1 MNSKQLLK
9 IGVLVVAML
18 MFFVGTSLATT
29 YYVNVQTG
37 LDTKDGLTPGNA
49 KHSITNAIA
58 AAAPGDVISIDW
70 ANGNPYL
77 ENVTVNKV
85 LTFVRTDATSNSA
98 SVTSWTVFIDATVA
112 AGNTC
117 TFTGAFT
124 FESGL
129 TIIDG
134 SIVGGTNLTVK
145 TQLTRYGVAG
155 THSTTVSG
163 QLNFS
168 GDVDVTYITDGNA
181 MTTGLDLPV
190 DGNTNMNNWDITGS
204 GIVTFDANRTMKGIL
219 NVASGGGLALAT
231 HTLTINGANAHLIGA
246 NVLNGTVNFVMDG
259 ATSVNNNARILPV
272 ITASGSGTLTL
283 NGSTL
288 GLGSITVAGSV
299 NVDVL
304 NFGGSGSNYLGAVT
318 NNGSGDITLTLAQ
331 WITSLAN
338 NSSGKILVNGASTVT
353 VSGGVSNSGTGLIQ
367 VLNNSN
373 VGAVSN
379 SNSGYIN
386 FIGNLTATGLSQTGV
401 GFLQLQ
407 GSIVTINGN
416 VSQNIASLPLTDAT
430 VGIGDWRGV
439 IRFTSAVTINGSVTN
454 TVVFTGTAGNS
465 TNWTNA
471 GEIRFFAPTDPI
483 TITGSVTVNASNS
496 YTWGGTTAATVN
508 NCGDV
513 VLATTGGTVIIDGGI
528 NNTSNWVNVTSIAS
542 SWCGIFDMSARTWGY
557 LGTSGRRIGAISN
570 TSTTT
575 GDLINGNILLGGTTC
590 PTYYGVS
597 VSSSGGH
604 GGQILFGNYSI
615 NISGNVT
622 NSRTVA
628 ADHIQFGSTP
638 TAGLLVTISGSLQ
651 NINASPCLSTTTF
664 PGFEGNGSE
673 NFVIGNLN
681 CQGGQILVGG
691 SCTGIGQF
699 QIGTINAI
707 TGGVVTLGNY
717 SGPAR
722 MNVVVSGNTNFIG
735 GTFNMGTTFGA
746 DGRILELDGYTHTF
760 SSATGSTNF
769 MNDANCQMLV
779 KRVITFVAP
788 QTLTGNLTETVWPG
802 TLYIDNITGI
812 PGVDAVVFNGG
823 NFRILK
829 DVTFNTGQV
838 HLDNM
843 HIFIG
848 GQAPGPT
855 GSGSFINNPGYV
867 TTGDGFV
874 TINGNNSP
882 LQIVSGAGQFG
893 NFEADAVGPVRML
906 AGVGPFTGIFGL
918 TKGTVGDGGGSA
930 ANIIFN
936 HAAPNYPT
944 IRRNA
949 GVFDAAP
956 NFAASSMVNVYYI
969 GIDKGTSWELPTA
982 TDKLWDLTA
991 ATTNGN
997 VAGQGT
1003 VDVTVSTTVN
1013 GKLIVFPNQCLDLIN
1028 GTGTVTLTMLGDSI
1042 ILGAGGDLSNRVGTS
1057 ALILA
1062 RPTGTEIKG
1071 AGAMPD
1077 IQVAVGSWGN
1087 MIDGSVG
1094 LATNLLGANGV
1105 RGGGDDV
1112 VPGTAGT
1119 ITFLAGATPSQLK
1132 VKFAQSP
1139 ASGAHF
1145 GISATTNDA
1154 VIFNGPTSKGR
1165 FDLCADMICLGNLVI
1180 NSGGTFNDSSFVA
1193 RFEGWHE
1200 AIHAG
1205 SNIIGAGSLMFVKDV
1220 ESVHNIDVFDGKP
1233 TINTNVI
1240 FATYPGL
1247 TNTSWT
1253 ITSSASP
1260 AADTLVIAG
1269 QLRLDSL
1276 AAVTMGTNHVLE
1288 VTGNYVRN
1296 APGTSWGTTGTLHLN
1311 PSSPPLAFEG
1321 HTTIPN
1327 LWISGN
1333 VNFTGDAIVVTG
1345 AFIHDGGL
1353 LDYTGHDFTIN
1364 GTYTHSHGAS
1374 YTCGAADWFIFAGTA
1389 FNQGQTDLT
1398 IKNLSFEG
1406 SGATSINDTGMVN
1419 IPHWFRLNRGND
1431 TNIDIT
1437 GPTPTTQQPKLAIA
1451 HGDSVFFIRGTMNA
1465 VPVYAPGSIYLITQC
1480 TANRTID
1487 ANLWPATPTNLVIDL
1502 VLQNGGSTIQSILP
1516 GSRTVNV
1523 VLNLQVGILTVGN
1536 NILTIPD
1543 SATIRRRETGS
1554 VTVGGSGSIALG
1566 MTNVVYEP
1574 TAASAGGDITTG
1586 PELANA
1592 VNNLTITRV
1601 GTPANAL
1608 VTLGHDLVIN
1618 GTLAIRNNFSM
1629 GTRNITI
1636 NGHLIVS
1643 NEVTVPVIT
1652 FNGTLTFGGALPNQ
1666 TVQLLGTLNPKYLTL
1681 NKTVQGF
1688 VNVSGGDL
1696 NVDSVLT
1703 FINGVIKI
1711 SSPNAVVLHQ
1721 TNTRQGFNHTGVV
1734 YGVNLSHVWGKIKQ
1748 AILVGQGQVGTNGRY
1763 EYPVGG
1769 QLRYRPMAI
1778 TFTPNYPV
1786 ISPTNIEVKSVDSL
1800 PLGTKDLPLNGGYG
1814 VSIRNYPAYY
1824 WLVSSTPGSFTQ
1836 TQAFDVELQGM
1847 DLVYP
1852 DIKKDDLRIIR
1863 RYDGNVQD
1871 HGWVMQGD
1879 SSTYTDNWVDHPDP
1893 INYPTDSI
1901 AVVRSSSTYG
1911 GIVTGGERFTIGI
1924 PARNPE
1930 FLTVL
1935 ANTSIAQTD
1944 SVSFTYTAK
1953 SNNIDGTISS
1963 YQLVSPPAGAT
1974 INSTT
1979 GVMKYKPGYAT
1990 VPGIYDITVK
2000 VFDGTLWAQTTAQV
2014 TVTKSNRPPEFTSV
2028 LAVDTVKE
2036 RSPLS
2041 FTYVATDADEDAL
2054 TYTLA
2059 DTTFGAHLTT
2069 GGVLTWTPT
2078 FAQAGHSFIFAVTV
2092 QDVDA
2097 ATAVTTHTV
2106 FVKHSRAKGDVNGIN
2121 GISTSDATFILQ
2133 YIVGIAPGTT
2143 VLADPAALWAADVTG
2158 DGTVSAL
2165 DAAYILQYLAH
2176 RRTLPTT
2183 PNVLSKPVVASGT
2196 LSWGNLVSG
2205 EAGAM
2210 TLPLKVKDASNIY
2223 SVQIKANIGL
2233 LKVEDL
2239 KANLPGDWMIS
2250 YRAADGKL
2258 LVAAAGV
2265 TPISDGDIA
2274 TICFKVEKDQKP
2286 EKVEADVLMNEST
2299 SQTLTAEVAA
2309 LPTQFALENN
2319 YPNPFNPT
2327 TTIKYQLPADVRVN
2341 VTIYNIQGQVVRTLV
2356 SEDQKAGYYTIQWDG
2371 RSEAGTSVATGIY
2384 IYRINAGS
2392 FVTAKKMVMMK

>member
-77 ENVTVNKV
+77 ENVTVDKV
-85 LTFVRTDATSNSA
+85 LTFVRTDATSNSV
-98 SVTSWTVFIDATVA
+98 SVTSWTVDINATVA

-124 FESGL
+124 FENGL

-145 TQLTRYGVAG
+145 TQLTRNGVTG

-168 GDVDVTYITDGNA
+168 GDVDVTYTTNGFA

-190 DGNTNMNNWDITGS
+190 DGNTNMNNWTITGS

-231 HTLTINGANAHLIGA
+231 YTLTINGANAHTIDA
-246 NVLNGTVNFVMDG
+246 NVLNGTVNFVMNG
-259 ATSVNNNARILPV
+259 PTSVDANVRILPV
-272 ITASGSGTLTL
+272 ITASGSGTLIL
-283 NGSTL
+283 AGCQN

-299 NVDVL
+299 AVNVPDFV
-304 NFGGSGSNYLGAVT
+304 GSGSNYLGAVT
-318 NNGSGDITLTLAQ
+318 NNGSGLISLSLAK
-331 WITSLAN
+331 WITSLTN
-338 NSSGKILVNGASTVT
+338 NSTGSIVANGASTVT
-353 VSGGVSNSGTGLIQ
+353 ISGN
-367 VLNNSN
+367 VLNAGSGNIQISN
-373 VGAVSN
+373 NVTVIGSVSN
-379 SNSGYIN
+379 SNAGYIN
-386 FIGNLTATGLSQTGV
+386 FAAVATTGSVNQTGIGYIAFQSNATV
-401 GFLQLQ
+401 N
-407 GSIVTINGN
+407 GSVTNN
-416 VSQNIASLPLTDAT
+416 VSLALTDAT
-430 VGIGDWRGV
+430 VDFTSYRGV
-439 IRFTSAVTINGSVTN
+439 IRFRGNNVVTINGSVSN
-454 TVVFTGTAGNS
+454 TAVFTGSATNA
-465 TNWTNA
+465 TNWQNA
-471 GEIRFFAPTDPI
+471 GGILFAATTQI
-483 TITGSVTVNASNS
+483 LTITGSVNVAASNT
-496 YTWGGTTAATVN
+496 YTWGGTTGATVSHNGGVIFAAT
-508 NCGDV
+508 
-513 VLATTGGTVIIDGGI
+513 GGEVIIDGGI
-528 NNTSNWVNVTSIAS
+528 TNNTNWVNVNNVTAVDNGTANLS
-542 SWCGIFDMSARTWGY
+542 FRTWGY
-557 LGTSGRRIGAISN
+557 LGRSSRRIGAISN

-622 NSRTVA
+622 NSREVA

-760 SSATGSTNF
+760 SSASGSTNF

-779 KRVITFVAP
+779 KRVLTFVAP

-802 TLYIDNITGI
+802 TLYIDNVTGI

-848 GQAPGPT
+848 GQTPGPT
-855 GSGSFINNPGYV
+855 GAGNFVNTPGYV

-874 TINGNNSP
+874 TINGNA
-882 LQIVSGAGQFG
+882 LQIVSGIGQFG

-918 TKGTVGDGGGSA
+918 TKGTVGDGTGPAS
-930 ANIIFN
+930 NIIFN

-949 GVFDAAP
+949 GVFDVAP

-969 GIDKGTSWELPTA
+969 GIDKGTSWELPA
-982 TDKLWDLTA
+982 AADKLWDLTV

-1013 GKLIVFPNQCLDLIN
+1013 GKLKVLPNQCLDLSN
-1028 GTGTVTLTMLGDSI
+1028 GGSTITLTMLGDSVI
-1042 ILGAGGDLSNRVGTS
+1042 NEGDISNRVAAS

-1062 RPTGTEIKG
+1062 RPTGTIVKG
-1071 AGAMPD
+1071 VGALPD
-1077 IQVAVGSWGN
+1077 IQVAANSWGN
-1087 MIDGSVG
+1087 MIDGAIG
-1094 LATNLLGANGV
+1094 LATNLLGNGSV
-1105 RGGGDDV
+1105 RGGGDDNP
-1112 VPGTAGT
+1112 PGTAGSIIFASGGT
-1119 ITFLAGATPSQLK
+1119 ASQLL
-1132 VKFAQSP
+1132 VKFGTP
-1139 ASGAHF
+1139 N
-1145 GISATTNDA
+1145 ATTLVNIGNG
-1154 VIFNGPTSKGR
+1154 VTFNSVSAAHLVLGAN
-1165 FDLCADMICLGNLVI
+1165 LICGGNLVI
-1180 NSGGTFNDSSFVA
+1180 NSAGVLNDSAYTATFQGTA
-1193 RFEGWHE
+1193 Q
-1200 AIHAG
+1200 ALQAG
-1205 SNIIGAGSLMFVKDV
+1205 CSVIGAGTLEFRNILGGT
-1220 ESVHNIDVFDGKP
+1220 HNITVNTGKV
-1233 TINTNVI
+1233 TINTNVV
-1240 FATYPGL
+1240 FATDG
-1247 TNTSWT
+1247 TARTWT
-1253 ITSSASP
+1253 QASGASP

-1276 AAVTMGTNHVLE
+1276 VTYAIGTNRVLE
-1288 VTGNYVRN
+1288 VTGTYVRN

-1437 GPTPTTQQPKLAIA
+1437 GPTITTQQPKLAIA

-1523 VLNLQVGILTVGN
+1523 VLNLQVGVLVVGGN
-1536 NILTIPD
+1536 TLTIPD

-1554 VTVGGSGSIALG
+1554 VTVGAGSIAFG

-1574 TAASAGGDITTG
+1574 TVASTAGNITTG
-1586 PELANA
+1586 PELHGT

-1601 GTPANAL
+1601 GTPANAV
-1608 VTLGHDLVIN
+1608 VTLNKDLIIN
-1618 GTLAIRNNFSM
+1618 GTLGIRNDFNM
-1629 GTRNITI
+1629 GGFNITL

-1643 NEVTVPVIT
+1643 NEVTIPVVT
-1652 FNGTLTFGGALPNQ
+1652 LTGNLTFGGALPNQ
-1666 TVQLLGTLNPKYLTL
+1666 TVQLMGNLSPWNLIL
-1681 NKTVQGF
+1681 NKSVKGL
-1688 VNVSGGDL
+1688 VNVSGGSLDVQ
-1696 NVDSVLT
+1696 NILT

-1711 SSPNAVVLHQ
+1711 LSPNAVILHQ
-1721 TNTRQGFNHTGVV
+1721 TDLGQGFDHTGVV
-1734 YGVNLSHVWGKIKQ
+1734 YGVNLSHVWGKIRQ
-1748 AILVGQGQVGTNGRY
+1748 SVMVGKGRVGTNGRY

-1778 TFTPNYPV
+1778 TFTPSYPV
-1786 ISPTNIEVKSVDSL
+1786 ISPTDIEVKSVDSL

-2239 KANLPGDWMIS
+2239 KANLPGDLMIS